1 MDIIY
6 LLLLLGLFMASVG
19 LVLAIDRMGESS

>member
-6 LLLLLGLFMASVG
+6 LLVILGLFMASVG
-19 LVLAIDRMGESS
+19 LTLAIGRLGDGS

>member
-1 MDIIY
+1 MDIVY

-19 LVLAIDRMGESS
+19 LVLAIDRLGDGS